1 MGDRQ
6 QLDFI
11 HGLCRGQAGMLALQP
26 VSDAGETHK
35 GMGSLA
41 PSLAVKGTWFSLGS
55 QSVTLEMSARL
66 HKGYVSPGNE

>member
-1 MGDRQ
+1 
-6 QLDFI
+6 
-11 HGLCRGQAGMLALQP
+11 MLALQP